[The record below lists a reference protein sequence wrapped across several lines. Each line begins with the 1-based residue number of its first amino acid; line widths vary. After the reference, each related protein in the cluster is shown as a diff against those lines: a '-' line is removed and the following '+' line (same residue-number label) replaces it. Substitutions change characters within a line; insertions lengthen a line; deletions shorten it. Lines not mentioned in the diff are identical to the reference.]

1 MLGPELEVAQ
11 RTDPGR
17 DPNKQINEDASGYQ
31 RTRLGHLLV
40 VCDGMGGHALGQEA
54 SQLAL
59 RTIVQMVESAPPG
72 STPGAALKAA
82 IVQAGRLV
90 FQMGGSGPQAGR
102 PGSTCVAA
110 LVHAGGAEIA
120 HVGDSRA
127 YLVRRSQVW
136 QLTKDHSVVQ
146 QMIDRG
152 ALTPEQAATH
162 PEANKITRALGM
174 KPETDVELRE
184 PAVPYEP
191 SDVFALAS
199 DGLCDLVRTEEIAQI
214 VARAPTLDAAT
225 EELVRTANTRG
236 GHDNITVQLARVG
249 ARVASDTL
257 PHTAPAPT
265 LVDPGV
271 MLPEKTVV
279 DPVPIAAVVPQ
290 AAAPVPPT
298 APPPVIPAAP
308 PVIPAAP
315 PVIPPGPAG
324 PRTNPGG
331 PSRGGCLAL
340 GVGFAV
346 VGLILASVIAWW
358 ILRGPR

>member
-17 DPNKQINEDASGYQ
+17 DPNKQVNEDASGYQ

-59 RTIVQMVESAPPG
+59 RTILQMVEGVPTG
-72 STPGAALKAA
+72 TTPGAALKAA

-127 YLVRRSQVW
+127 YLMRRGQIW

-174 KPETDVELRE
+174 KPETEVELRE
-184 PAVPYEP
+184 PAVAYE
-191 SDVFALAS
+191 SNDVFALAS

-225 EELVRTANTRG
+225 DELVRTANARG

-249 ARVASDTL
+249 ARIASDTL
-257 PHTAPAPT
+257 PQTAPAPT
-265 LVDPGV
+265 LVDPGL
-271 MLPEKTVV
+271 LPERTVV
-279 DPVPIAAVVPQ
+279 DPVPVAVPVVP
-290 AAAPVPPT
+290 PV
-298 APPPVIPAAP
+298 APPIAIA
-308 PVIPAAP
+308 PAAP
-315 PVIPPGPAG
+315 PVIPPAPM
-324 PRTNPGG
+324 RTNPGA

-346 VGLILASVIAWW
+346 VGIILAAVVAWW
-358 ILRGPR
+358 FLRGPR